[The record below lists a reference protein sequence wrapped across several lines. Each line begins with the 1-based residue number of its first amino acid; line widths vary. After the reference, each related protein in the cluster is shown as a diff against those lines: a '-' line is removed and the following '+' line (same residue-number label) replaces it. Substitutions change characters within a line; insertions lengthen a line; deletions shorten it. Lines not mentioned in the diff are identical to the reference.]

1 VRALGAL
8 SLLLLGVAARGQ
20 EPSVVT
26 GPSCDARVRAE
37 PQALESYRCFWL
49 LARQNKAEE
58 AERRLGAQLLRDPS
72 NHRARLYLARIA
84 GDQGRDWAE
93 PLYREAITGFAAA
106 GDAQGEILA
115 RLGLSLFFNRRHRL
129 AEHAAEVDTAR
140 RLAEAS
146 GDRILQAW
154 VRQEQGQL
162 AVRKGDYGAAW
173 RILKEVEAEVV
184 PDGPLDLQ
192 ALCLGALSGVSQ
204 QMGRNEAS
212 LAYVRRAAEL
222 SQRGGDFY
230 DEARHRG
237 NLVLTATRLAVQGK
251 LERAETVLL
260 AREALD
266 AALRGGNRG
275 SEARAQLYL
284 GELLPGSEGREH
296 YRRALE
302 LGRETKETASLIIGL
317 RGLALSLV
325 EHEPRDAAHAYR
337 LADQALEL
345 ARGDRWYTAYAQLGR
360 ARMRWI
366 TGPREQAVAESLAT
380 LDSIEA
386 IRDMQ
391 DEDVVRA
398 RVFSLWAFMYDA
410 LAGHLL
416 EGAEPAA
423 GDLGLAFSVIE
434 RKRSRV
440 LLDELDAAQ
449 ATGALAPVDP
459 ARERRQALLK
469 RIADVQRRLMDA
481 TLPEAQRRRAIGEL
495 ERLELQEAA
504 ERAEWL
510 RHDAA
515 YASLRRPRLATLDEL
530 RQALHED
537 EALLSYQIAAPRNA
551 DNRTTQN
558 ASWLWAHTNETT
570 RVYPMPDRDALRQP
584 VSLFLGLFER
594 RDGSEAEAAP
604 YLYDELLR
612 RALDDLPPRVRRLVI
627 VPDGALH
634 RLPFDAL
641 RPARDAEP
649 LAERY
654 ETSIAPSVTLWLRWR
669 REAPA
674 AAATPAL
681 ALADPEIP
689 SGPSSRSIER
699 AALLEAVRR
708 AGSLPH
714 ARREARAAVRLLG
727 AGSLLK
733 AGREATEPFLK
744 MADLRRFGLLHFAVH
759 AFIDEERP
767 ERSAIL
773 LTPAGDDDGLLQIRE
788 LVSLDLQGR
797 VVVLSACR
805 SASGALLEG
814 EGVMGLAR
822 GFFQAGA
829 RTVVGSLWAL
839 RDDETERVFRGFYSH
854 LAEGR
859 TVAAALAAAR
869 RGALRDGLPAAAW
882 AGLVA
887 LGDGEAVPVPG
898 GAERGVGGWALG
910 LALAAAMLALAAIG
924 WRVRGSA
931 LARRSA

>member
-1 VRALGAL
+1 MAF
-8 SLLLLGVAARGQ
+8 SLLLFAGTSRA
-20 EPSVVT
+20 EPLT
-26 GPSCDARVRAE
+26 GEDCEARVRAE
-37 PQALESYRCFWL
+37 PRSLSSYHCFWL
-49 LARQNKAEE
+49 LGRQNKAEQ
-58 AERRLGAQLLRDPS
+58 AERRLLALLLREPS
-72 NHRARLYLARIA
+72 NQRARLYLARIA

-93 PLYREAITGFAAA
+93 TAYREAIAGFAAA
-106 GDAQGEILA
+106 GDAQGEVLA
-115 RLGLSLFFNRRHRL
+115 RLGLSLFLNRRHRL
-129 AEHAAEVDTAR
+129 AEHAAEVEAASR
-140 RLAEAS
+140 VAEAN
-146 GDRILQAW
+146 GDRTLRAW

-162 AVRKGDYGAAW
+162 AFRKGDYGAAW

-192 ALCLGALSGVSQ
+192 ALCLGGLSGVCQ

-212 LAYVRRAAEL
+212 LEYVRRAAEL
-222 SQRGGDFY
+222 SRRAGDFY

-251 LERAETVLL
+251 LEQVEAIAL

-275 SEARAQLYL
+275 SEARAHLYL
-284 GELLPGSEGREH
+284 GDLLPDLEGREH

-302 LGRETKETASLIIGL
+302 ISRETKETASLIIGL

-325 EHEPRDAAHAYR
+325 ASEPRDAAQAFR
-337 LADQALEL
+337 LSDQALDL
-345 ARGDRWYTAYAQLGR
+345 ARGNPWYTAYAQLGR

-366 TGPREQAVAESLAT
+366 TGPREDAIAESLAT

-386 IRDMQ
+386 IRDTQ
-391 DEDVVRA
+391 DEGVVRA

-416 EGAEPAA
+416 SGPGPPP

-449 ATGALAPVDP
+449 ATGALAPVGP
-459 ARERRQALLK
+459 ARERRQALVK
-469 RIADVQRRLMDA
+469 RLALVQRRLMEGS
-481 TLPEAQRRRAIGEL
+481 LSEAERRKAIAEL
-495 ERLELQEAA
+495 ERVELQEAA
-504 ERAEWL
+504 VRAEFF

-515 YASLRRPRLATLDEL
+515 YASLRRPRLATLEEL
-530 RQALHED
+530 REVLRDD
-537 EALLSYQIAAPRNA
+537 EALLSFQIAAPRNA
-551 DNRTTQN
+551 DNRTTEN
-558 ASWLWAHTNETT
+558 ASWLWAHTSETT
-570 RVYPMPDRDALRQP
+570 RVYPLPDRDALRQP

-594 RDGSEAEAAP
+594 RDGSESEAAP
-604 YLYDELLR
+604 QLYDRLLR
-612 RALDDLPPRVRRLVI
+612 EAIDDLPTRVRRLVI
-627 VPDGALH
+627 VPDAVLH

-641 RPARDAEP
+641 RPARDGEP
-649 LAERY
+649 LGARY

-669 REAPA
+669 HAAPA
-674 AAATPAL
+674 AAATPPL
-681 ALADPEIP
+681 AVADPLVP
-689 SGPSSRSIER
+689 SGPSSRTSER
-699 AALLEAVRR
+699 TALLEAVRR

-733 AGREATEPFLK
+733 TGREATEPFLK
-744 MADLRRFGLLHFAVH
+744 QADLRRFGIVHFAAH

-773 LTPAGDDDGLLQIRE
+773 LAPGGDDDGLLQIRE
-788 LVSLDLQGR
+788 LVSLDLRGR

-839 RDDETERVFRGFYSH
+839 RDDEAERLFRRFFSH
-854 LAEGR
+854 IAEGSA
-859 TVAAALAAAR
+859 VAAALAGAR
-869 RGALRDGLPAAAW
+869 REALRDGLPAAAW

-887 LGDGEAVPVPG
+887 LGDGDAVPVPSG
-898 GAERGVGGWALG
+898 HAERGGRGWAIG
-910 LALAAAMLALAAIG
+910 LALAAGILALAAVG
-924 WRVRGSA
+924 
-931 LARRSA
+931 RRLLRS